1 MLDERSKAAWALY
14 LAIFLTIMGYTGRAI
29 ELEPL
34 RSQFFPFAAWAYILF
49 ADNITFRLRG
59 SSLAVSRTA
68 EFFYLALWSAAICA
82 LLELL
87 NLRLHAWQYL
97 AQPATLS
104 TRWTGRFFS
113 WAAILPGIF
122 VTAELPPV
130 SLIRGFRFPPL
141 PVKPFLLKSASA
153 AGLAALALALA
164 LPGRLWPLAAA
175 GLLLLAEPLTFRLGL
190 GSLLRE
196 WQGGLPAKTIR
207 LALAGVICGMLWNYW
222 NNAAG
227 AALVCPAPFE
237 AGPFLLGLPL
247 LACAGFALAG
257 PLAYS
262 LYSLASWLREGKT
275 WEEGA
280 WPMPGKPLS
289 LKVRG
294 GVFIL
299 LFIAI
304 YAALRAVDIYT
315 VQVYIGWI

>member
-1 MLDERSKAAWALY
+1 MFEERSKAAWALY
-14 LAIFLTIMGYTGRAI
+14 LAIFLTFLGYTGRAI

-59 SSLAVSRTA
+59 SSLAASRTG
-68 EFFYLALWSAAICA
+68 EFLCLALWSAAICA

-87 NLRLHAWQYL
+87 NLRLHAWHYID
-97 AQPATLS
+97 QPATLS
-104 TRWTGRFFS
+104 TRWAGRGLS
-113 WAAILPGIF
+113 WAAILPSLF

-130 SLIRGFRFPPL
+130 SLFRGFKSRPL
-141 PVKPFLLKSASA
+141 PVTPLLIRSFYA
-153 AGLAALALALA
+153 AGLAALGLALA

-196 WQGGLPAKTIR
+196 WQGGLPAKTLR
-207 LALAGVICGMLWNYW
+207 LALAGVICGLLWNYW

-227 AALVCPAPFE
+227 AALVCPFPFK
-237 AGPFLLGLPL
+237 AGPFALGLPL
-247 LACAGFALAG
+247 LAWAGFALAG

-262 LYSLASWLREGKT
+262 LYSLASALREGKT

-280 WPMPGKPLS
+280 WPMPGGPLS

-294 GVFIL
+294 VALIL
-299 LFIAI
+299 IVIAF
-304 YAALRAVDIYT
+304 YAALRAVDSNT
-315 VQVYIGWI
+315 VQVFIGWI

>member
-1 MLDERSKAAWALY
+1 MFDEKSRAAWALY
-14 LAIFLTIMGYTGRAI
+14 LAIFITLIGYTGRAI
-29 ELEPL
+29 GLEPL

-59 SSLAVSRTA
+59 SSLAASRTA
-68 EFFYLALWSAAICA
+68 ELFYLAFWSAAFCA

-104 TRWTGRFFS
+104 TRWAGRFFS
-113 WAAILPGIF
+113 WAAILPAIF

-130 SLIRGFRFPPL
+130 SLVRGFTFKPL
-141 PVKPFLLKSASA
+141 RVTPLLTGSFYA
-153 AGLAALALALA
+153 AGLTALALALA
-164 LPGRLWPLAAA
+164 LPGRLWPLSAA

-207 LALAGVICGMLWNYW
+207 LALAGVICGILWNYW
-222 NNAAG
+222 NNASG
-227 AALVCPAPFE
+227 SSLFCPAPFK
-237 AGPFLLGLPL
+237 AGPFMLGLPL
-247 LACAGFALAG
+247 PAWAGFALAG

-280 WPMPGKPLS
+280 WTMPGKPLP

-299 LFIAI
+299 LSIAI